1 MPKKTL
7 KLSVDEERTD
17 FEKFKV
23 APTKTFDMDD
33 FDIEDDDGYALLST
47 SDLEYKLEHEK
58 LSEEQIK
65 KINRVLS
72 SRK

>member
-7 KLSVDEERTD
+7 KLSIDEEHTD

-23 APTKTFDMDD
+23 TPTKTFDMDD
-33 FDIEDDDGYALLST
+33 FDVDDDDGYAFLST
-47 SDLEYKLEHEK
+47 ADLEYKLEHEK
-58 LSEEQIK
+58 LTDEQIK
-65 KINRVLS
+65 KIKHVLS

>member
-7 KLSVDEERTD
+7 KLSIDEDHTD
-17 FEKFKV
+17 FEKWKIS
-23 APTKTFDMDD
+23 PTKTFDMDE
-33 FDIEDDDGYALLST
+33 FDISDDDGYALLST

-65 KINRVLS
+65 KIKSVLD